1 MSEPVQW
8 LIHSVI
14 QLYQLVI
21 FIYFITRI
29 LIQFDVVNSYN
40 QIVQF
45 ILQFGSALVEPAL
58 VPIRKIIPP
67 INGVDLSPVVLLLGL
82 GFIDL
87 VVAQLLLGYRLL
99 G

>member
-1 MSEPVQW
+1 MGEPVYW

-14 QLYQLVI
+14 NLYQLVI

-45 ILQFGSALVEPAL
+45 ILQFGSALVEPVLA
-58 VPIRKIIPP
+58 PIRKIIPL
-67 INGVDLSPVVLLLGL
+67 INGIDLSPLVLLLGL
-82 GFIDL
+82 GFIDM
-87 VVAQLLLGYRLL
+87 VMAQLLIGYKLL